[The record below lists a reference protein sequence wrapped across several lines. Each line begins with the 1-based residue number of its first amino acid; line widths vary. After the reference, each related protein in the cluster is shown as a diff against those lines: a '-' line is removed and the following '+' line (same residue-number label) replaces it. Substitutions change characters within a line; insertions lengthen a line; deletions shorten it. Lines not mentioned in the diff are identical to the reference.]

1 MTMIGMPRLQG
12 AGMELSIDLAL
23 LDNESA
29 VWQMISRLPGML
41 WIANP
46 GGGLDFVSP
55 QWLQETGYS
64 LDELLG
70 VAWQS
75 LVHQDDRDAVRQ
87 QWSVA
92 TVHVEPFELD
102 FRFQCAGG
110 DYRWFSMRS
119 RPVFNFDGT
128 TNCWF
133 GLCVDID
140 DFKRFQEKLNVSE
153 RHYAVLF
160 ENEINA
166 IAQMHVIYGEQY
178 EPQDVRIDKVNEA
191 YIRITGLAREK
202 VEGKFLS
209 EIFPGIRG
217 SEMDYIDIYGRIAR
231 DGGETSFETHFT
243 YLNQWL
249 RVYAYCPQ
257 SGECVVIFTDITA
270 QKKAEAALKES
281 EEHLNLIIENLHEGL
296 IVVSPDDRGL
306 HWNRMAL
313 ELHGYTE
320 QDARMGNLEEIAKD
334 YRLLTR
340 EGCSLP
346 LEEWPIPRLM
356 RGESIRDVEVTLK
369 NVRTNWS
376 RILSYGGTLVKD
388 GTGKTLM
395 GVLTIRDVTERRHAE
410 KAHAD
415 AERRLQL
422 AVDIAKLGSWECDL
436 AGQTVYFSPQ
446 WKRLLGYRPEELTDQ
461 ITEWSDRLHPDDRDG
476 VMSILERFIA
486 QPIGTLESEFRM
498 QHRDGHYR
506 YMTAQAIA
514 DKNSRGETV
523 KIIGTMLD
531 VTEQK
536 LVEQRVREAAQ
547 HDPLTGLP
555 NRALIFEYAG
565 HLLAAA
571 SRKHSRGALLFI
583 DLDRFKPINDLYGHE
598 IGDRLLKEVA
608 ARMMACVRHEDL
620 IGRIGGDEFVIVL
633 PYLSKGYTAPTV
645 AKHVIDALSRPF
657 DIDELSLS
665 ISASV
670 GISFYPAQGVDVDTL
685 LHRADLAMYHA
696 KANGR
701 GNYQVFTPELS
712 LRVDKSSSVE
722 ARIKAGLLNNH
733 FELHYQPVIDVESGH
748 MVTVEALL
756 RLPVGHGETIGPDR
770 LIPVA
775 ESTGMIAQ
783 LGDWVIAEVCRQHEA
798 WIVDGLPRM
807 MIAMNISPLQFR
819 QRGFAARLLSIVRNS
834 GIDPHCLQ
842 IEVNE
847 STVME
852 RVDDAIETL
861 NQLHAAGM
869 LIALDD
875 LGTGCSN
882 LSAISHLPLDKLKID
897 HIFVRRLA
905 HDKSSQA
912 ITEAIIAM
920 GKSLSLDVV
929 GEGIE
934 SRQSLDYM
942 RSHGCSQVQGNW
954 FSRPLP
960 AAAFQ
965 RWYRQ
970 HLKSGGNAAS
980 SRC

>member
-1 MTMIGMPRLQG
+1 MMMIGMPRPKG
-12 AGMELSIDLAL
+12 PDAERGIDFTL
-23 LDNESA
+23 LENESA

-41 WIANP
+41 WVANP
-46 GGGLDFVSP
+46 SGGIDFLSP
-55 QWLQETGYS
+55 QWLQDTGYG
-64 LDELLG
+64 LNELLG
-70 VAWQS
+70 NQWQ
-75 LVHQDDRDAVRQ
+75 LLAHPEDQDAVRDR
-87 QWSVA
+87 WSAA
-92 TVHVEPFELD
+92 TSRAEPFQLD
-102 FRFQCAGG
+102 FRFRCADG
-110 DYRWFSMRS
+110 DHRWFSMRA
-119 RPVFNFDGT
+119 RPVFNFDGST
-128 TNCWF
+128 HCWF
-133 GLCVDID
+133 GLCVDIN
-140 DFKRFQEKLNVSE
+140 DFKCSQEKLNASE
-153 RHYAVLF
+153 RHYSVLF

-166 IAQMHVIYGEQY
+166 MAQLHVLYDDLG
-178 EPQDVRIDKVNEA
+178 EPQDVRIDKVNQA
-191 YIRITGLAREK
+191 YTRITGLAHEQ
-202 VEGKFLS
+202 VEGKLLS
-209 EIFPGIRG
+209 VIFPGIRG
-217 SEMDYIDIYGRIAR
+217 SEMDYVDIYGRIAR
-231 DGGETSFETHFT
+231 DGGEESFETHFT

-249 RVYAYCPQ
+249 RIYAYSPQ
-257 SGECVVIFTDITA
+257 LGECVIIFTDISL

-296 IVVSPDDRGL
+296 IIVSPDDRGL
-306 HWNRMAL
+306 RWNRMAL

-334 YRLLTR
+334 YRLISQDGRQL
-340 EGCSLP
+340 L
-346 LEEWPIPRLM
+346 LDEWPIIRLM
-356 RGESIRDVEVTLK
+356 RGELLRDFEVTLK
-369 NVRTNWS
+369 NTRTNWS
-376 RILSYGGTLVKD
+376 RILSYGGVLVKD
-388 GTGKTLM
+388 SAGKTLM
-395 GVLTIRDVTERRHAE
+395 GLLTIRDVTDRRRAE
-410 KAHAD
+410 KARAD

-422 AVDIAKLGSWECDL
+422 AVDIAKLGSWEWDI
-436 AGQTVYFSPQ
+436 TDRSVYFSPQ
-446 WKRLLGYRPEELTDQ
+446 WKDLLGYRPEELPNQ
-461 ITEWSDRLHPDDRDG
+461 LTEWSSRLHPDDKEQAIKR
-476 VMSILERFIA
+476 LERFVVNPTA
-486 QPIGTLESEFRM
+486 TFESEFRM
-498 QHRDGHYR
+498 LHRDQRYR
-506 YMTAQAIA
+506 HMIAQAVA
-514 DKNSRGETV
+514 DKNSCGKTI
-523 KIIGTMLD
+523 KLIGTMLD

-583 DLDRFKPINDLYGHE
+583 DLDRFKPVNDLYGHE
-598 IGDRLLKEVA
+598 VGDRLLREVA

-645 AKHVIDALSRPF
+645 AKHVIDALSKPF
-657 DIDELSLS
+657 EIDELSLS

-670 GISFYPAQGVDVDTL
+670 GISLYPMQGTDVDTL

-696 KANGR
+696 KASGR
-701 GNYQVFTPELS
+701 GNYQIFTPEIS

-722 ARIKAGLLNNH
+722 ARIKDALLNH
-733 FELHYQPVIDVESGH
+733 YFELYYQPVIDVESGR
-748 MVTVEALL
+748 MVAVEALL
-756 RLPVGHGETIGPDR
+756 RLPVGEGEAIGPER

-783 LGDWVIAEVCRQHEA
+783 LGDWVVGEVCRQHDA
-798 WIVDGLPRM
+798 WIAEGLPPL
-807 MIAMNISPLQFR
+807 MIALNISPLQFR
-819 QRGFAARLLSIVRNS
+819 QRGFASRLLDIVRNS

-897 HIFVRRLA
+897 HVFVRRLA

-912 ITEAIIAM
+912 VSEAILAM
-920 GKSLSLDVV
+920 GRSLSLDVV

-934 SRQSLDYM
+934 TQQSLDYM
-942 RSHGCSQVQGNW
+942 RAHGCSQVQGNW
-954 FSRPLP
+954 FTRPLP
-960 AAAFQ
+960 PAAFQ
-965 RWYRQ
+965 RWYRR
-970 HLKSGGNAAS
+970 HLKANKDA
-980 SRC
+980 RPLRH

>member
-1 MTMIGMPRLQG
+1 MTMIGIPRLQG
-12 AGMELSIDLAL
+12 AGVGQRIDFAL
-23 LDNESA
+23 LENESA
-29 VWQMISRLPGML
+29 LWRMISELPVML

-46 GGGLDFVSP
+46 AGNLEFVSP
-55 QWLQETGYS
+55 QWLQETGHS
-64 LDELLG
+64 PNELLG
-70 VAWQS
+70 TAWQAMI
-75 LVHQDDRDAVRQ
+75 HPEDQDALWCR
-87 QWSVA
+87 WSVA
-92 TVHVEPFELD
+92 TKNLEAFTFE
-102 FRFQCAGG
+102 FRFRCAN
-110 DYRWFSMRS
+110 DQYRWLSMRA
-119 RPVFNFDGT
+119 RPVFNFDGI
-128 TNCWF
+128 TNCWL
-133 GLCVDID
+133 GLCVDIH
-140 DFKRFQEKLNVSE
+140 DFKSSQEKLIISE
-153 RHYAVLF
+153 RHYSVLF
-160 ENEINA
+160 ENETDA
-166 IAQMHVIYGEQY
+166 IAELHPLYDDQG
-178 EPQDVRIDKVNEA
+178 EPQDVRIEKINAA
-191 YIRITGLAREK
+191 YTRITGLVREQ
-202 VEGKFLS
+202 VEGKLFSAL
-209 EIFPGIRG
+209 FPGIRG
-217 SEMDYIDIYGRIAR
+217 SDLDHIDIYGRVAR
-231 DGGETSFETHFT
+231 DGGEASFETHFT

-249 RVYAYCPQ
+249 RVYAYSPQ
-257 SGECVVIFTDITA
+257 QGECMVIFTDITP
-270 QKKAEAALKES
+270 QKKVEAALKES

-296 IVVSPDDRGL
+296 IIISPSDRGL
-306 HWNRMAL
+306 RWNRMAL
-313 ELHGYTE
+313 ELHGYNE
-320 QDARMGNLEEIAKD
+320 QDARLGNLEEIAKD
-334 YRLLTR
+334 YRLITQDGR
-340 EGCSLP
+340 SLP
-346 LEEWPIPRLM
+346 LEEWPVPRLM
-356 RGESIRDVEVTLK
+356 RGEPLRDFEVTLQ
-369 NVRTNWS
+369 NIPMNWS
-376 RILSYGGTLVKD
+376 RILSYGGVLVKD
-388 GTGKTLM
+388 GAGKTLM
-395 GVLTIRDVTERRHAE
+395 GLLTIRDVTERRRAE
-410 KAHAD
+410 RARAD

-422 AVDIAKLGSWECDL
+422 AVDIAKLGSWEWDL
-436 AGQTVYFSPQ
+436 IDQTVYFSPQ
-446 WKRLLGYRPEELTDQ
+446 WKRLLGFDLEELPNQ
-461 ITEWSDRLHPDDRDG
+461 IGVWSSRLHPDDKEEAIKNMD
-476 VMSILERFIA
+476 RFIA
-486 QPIGTLESEFRM
+486 QPVGTFESEFRM
-498 QHRDGHYR
+498 LHRDGSYR
-506 YMTAQAIA
+506 SMIAQAVA
-514 DKNSRGETV
+514 DKNSGGQTI
-523 KIIGTMLD
+523 KLIGTMLD

-598 IGDRLLKEVA
+598 IGDRLLREVA

-633 PYLSKGYTAPTV
+633 PYLGKGYTAPTV

-670 GISFYPAQGVDVDTL
+670 GISFYPSQGTDVDTL

-701 GNYQVFTPELS
+701 GNYQIFTPELS
-712 LRVDKSSSVE
+712 LRMDKSSSVE
-722 ARIKAGLLNNH
+722 ARIKEGLLNNH
-733 FELHYQPVIDVESGH
+733 FELHYQPVIDVETGR
-748 MVTVEALL
+748 MVAVEALL
-756 RLPVGHGETIGPDR
+756 RLPVGNDEAIGPDR

-783 LGDWVIAEVCRQHEA
+783 LGDWVVTEVCRQHEA
-798 WIVDGLPRM
+798 WIAEGLPPM
-807 MIAMNISPLQFR
+807 MIALNISPLQFR
-819 QRGFAARLLSIVRNS
+819 QRGFASRLLSIVHNA

-847 STVME
+847 STIME

-882 LSAISHLPLDKLKID
+882 LSAISYLPLDKLKID

-934 SRQSLDYM
+934 SQQSLDYM

-954 FSRPLP
+954 FTRPLP

-965 RWYRQ
+965 RWYRR
-970 HLKSGGNAAS
+970 HLKSTGSAVL
-980 SRC
+980 SRR